1 MAGKKLTSRQ
11 AAFCRHYFAGK
22 SAAEAARLAGYAK
35 KYADRQGHQLLEN
48 PRVRAHLDQLQQ
60 QADSEAVMSAREV
73 LERYTS
79 IARGE
84 GKIPRSTPAGI
95 FELPPDWA
103 DRQRALQELAKYH
116 NLSIEKREV
125 TLKKPPGEMTD
136 AELVEALNE
145 LAGD

>member
-1 MAGKKLTSRQ
+1 MARQLTSRQ

-22 SAAEAARLAGYAK
+22 SATEAARLAGYSEA
-35 KYADRQGHQLLEN
+35 YANRQARQLLDN
-48 PRVRAHLDQLQQ
+48 PLVKQKLAELQE
-60 QADSEAVMSAREV
+60 QADSEAIMSAREV
-73 LERYTS
+73 LERYTA

-84 GKIPRSTPAGI
+84 GEIPRSTPAGI

-103 DRQRALQELAKYH
+103 DRQRALDALAKYH

-125 TLKKPPGEMTD
+125 TFKKPPGEMTD

>member
-1 MAGKKLTSRQ
+1 MSKALTSRQ

-22 SAAEAARLAGYAK
+22 SAAEAARLAGYAT

-48 PRVRAHLDQLQQ
+48 PRVKEHLAELQQ
-60 QADSEAVMSAREV
+60 QADSEAIMSAREV
-73 LERYTS
+73 LERFTS

-84 GKIPRSTPAGI
+84 GQIPRSTPAGI
-95 FELPPDWA
+95 FELPPDWS
-103 DRQRALQELAKYH
+103 DRHKALVELAKYH
-116 NLSIEKREV
+116 SLSVEKREV

-136 AELVEALNE
+136 AELVEALHE